1 VSGLSFPN
9 QFGQPVGELLAD
21 WQLPLTPSGVV
32 LEGRLVRLERLHAGR
47 HAASLHAANAL
58 DVERRNWT
66 YLPYGPFESLDAYRS
81 WIEKTCSGRDP
92 LFYAVIEQA
101 SSVALGV
108 ASYLRIAPE
117 SGSIE
122 VGHLNFS
129 PPLQRTPAATEAM
142 VLLMKHAFE
151 LGYRRCEWK
160 CDALNAPSRA
170 AAQRLG
176 LSFEGI
182 FRQATVVKGR
192 NRDTAWYS
200 VIDKEWSA
208 LAVAFSRWLDPA
220 NFDAAGHQRV
230 SLSAITR
237 TVGSEAGTW
246 HARDDSNV
254 RPLPSEGSTLSN

>member
-1 VSGLSFPN
+1 LSASNHYVPGGMRPACMRQMPSTSRGETGPTCRMVPSRVSTRTDHGLRKPAVVATRSSMPSSSKHRAWRSAS
-9 QFGQPVGELLAD
+9 QATCGLL
-21 WQLPLTPSGVV
+21 PK
-32 LEGRLVRLERLHAGR
+32 
-47 HAASLHAANAL
+47 AAQS
-58 DVERRNWT
+58 
-66 YLPYGPFESLDAYRS
+66 RS
-81 WIEKTCSGRDP
+81 VT
-92 LFYAVIEQA
+92 
-101 SSVALGV
+101 
-108 ASYLRIAPE
+108 
-117 SGSIE
+117 SIS
-122 VGHLNFS
+122 HH
-129 PPLQRTPAATEAM
+129 PLQRTPAATEAM

-200 VIDKEWSA
+200 VIDKEWPA

-237 TVGSEAGTW
+237 AVGSEAGTW

-254 RPLPSEGSTLSN
+254 RPLPSEGGKDRPMQSCAFHKILIDRK